1 MGRLRKGLLFNRAK
15 HAGLELALAES
26 LDCGRIEQTISGRLQ
41 YVDSFHSSARFLH
54 PHFEKTISRNAAQ
67 TFLFWICYLQLLYR
81 QLVDLFR
88 CEGYPGRSRSC
99 STRKQ
104 NNGNRNQSARHCARS
119 YHFVIAVWSAKE
131 HNPSRKLLEYHR

>member
-1 MGRLRKGLLFNRAK
+1 MIYFFNRAK

-67 TFLFWICYLQLLYR
+67 TCLFWICYPQLLYR

-88 CEGYPGRSRSC
+88 RESYPRRSRGRG
-99 STRKQ
+99 TRKQ
-104 NNGNRNQSARHCARS
+104 NNGNRKQNASHCARS
-119 YHFVIAVWSAKE
+119 YHFAIAV
-131 HNPSRKLLEYHR
+131 